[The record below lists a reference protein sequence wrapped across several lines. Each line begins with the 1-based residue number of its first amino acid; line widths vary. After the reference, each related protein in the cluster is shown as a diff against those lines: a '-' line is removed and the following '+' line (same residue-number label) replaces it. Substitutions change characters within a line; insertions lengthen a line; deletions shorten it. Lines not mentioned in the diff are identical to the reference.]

1 MRNSYEQEM
10 VAGDYWNKGADH
22 VYASLE
28 QQWRAESY
36 PGFELPDDLYAN
48 KTLLL
53 SFQSA
58 NKFEWSAYME
68 SPRFKAATL
77 LTLEPSFLAAS
88 VAWIEQMK
96 KSPVNLVFVGGNN
109 TGKTHAA
116 YAACRFMSLHG
127 VLRRDDDLYM
137 PRSLMLECVDAHN
150 TLDGWAKDQDAA
162 RNVTKYKEVPL
173 LLIDDLGAVA
183 TSSASA
189 LSNIAS
195 IVTHRYNNEMPMVA
209 TSNLNSEELSGIYG
223 TTMVRRVFSEGSKLH
238 EV

>member
-1 MRNSYEQEM
+1 MRNSYEQDM
-10 VAGDYWNKGADH
+10 VAADYWNSGGQY
-22 VYASLE
+22 VYESLE
-28 QQWRAESY
+28 KQWRDESY
-36 PGFELPDDLYAN
+36 PGLEHPDDLYAN

-58 NKFEWSAYME
+58 NKFEWSTYME
-68 SPRFKAATL
+68 SPRFKAAKLDTL
-77 LTLEPSFLAAS
+77 KQSFLAACL
-88 VAWIEQMK
+88 AWIDEMK
-96 KSPVNLVFVGGNN
+96 RNPVNLVFVGGNN

-116 YAACRFMSLHG
+116 YAACRFMTLHG
-127 VLRRDDDLYM
+127 VLRRSDDLYM

-162 RNVTKYKEVPL
+162 RNVMKYKEVPL

-195 IVTHRYNNEMPMVA
+195 IVTHRYNNQMPMVA
-209 TSNLNSEELSGIYG
+209 TSNLNSEELSAIYG